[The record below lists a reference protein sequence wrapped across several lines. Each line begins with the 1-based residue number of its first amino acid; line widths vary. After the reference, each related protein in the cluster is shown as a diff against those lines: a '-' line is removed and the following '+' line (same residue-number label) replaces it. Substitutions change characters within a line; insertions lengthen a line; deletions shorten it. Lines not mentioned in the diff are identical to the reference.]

1 MTRKSD
7 LTINTGGQLMDFSTP
22 RVMGILNVTPDSFY
36 ASSRKYDERSIEE
49 RTREI
54 VSQGGDIIDIGAYST
69 RPGWIYHRQDD
80 VSEEE
85 EARRL
90 RMALAIVRRVAPDV
104 PVSIDTFRADI
115 ARMTVEEYGAAI
127 INDVSGGDDEMYRTV
142 AELGVPYILMHIGGT
157 IDDMHSDSP
166 LTSHSDASVPYMQS
180 VMRFLAERIDRLRSF
195 GARDIILDPGFGFGK
210 SMEQNYHLLSHLDDF
225 GIFSLPVL
233 VGVSRKSM
241 IWRLLGTDAAG
252 ALGGTTVCNTIGLLK
267 GADILRVH
275 DVAAAIEAVRITQ
288 KAAECY

>member
-69 RPGWIYHRQDD
+69 RPGSDD

-195 GARDIILDPGFGFGK
+195 GACDIILDPGFGFGK
-210 SMEQNYHLLSHLDDF
+210 TLDENYALLRQLSRLHVLE
-225 GIFSLPVL
+225 LPLL
-233 VGVSRKSM
+233 VGLSRKSM
-241 IWRLLGTDAAG
+241 ICRLLGIDPSEALSATTALHAVALLQG
-252 ALGGTTVCNTIGLLK
+252 AS
-267 GADILRVH
+267 ILRVH
-275 DVAAAIEAVRITQ
+275 DVAEAVQCVRLVG
-288 KAAECY
+288 KVNKP

>member
-69 RPGWIYHRQDD
+69 RPGSDD

-252 ALGGTTVCNTIGLLK
+252 ALGGTTVCNTIALLK
-267 GADILRVH
+267 GAD
-275 DVAAAIEAVRITQ
+275 VAAAVEAVRITQ

>member
-69 RPGWIYHRQDD
+69 RPGSDD

-195 GARDIILDPGFGFGK
+195 GARDIILDPGFGFG
-210 SMEQNYHLLSHLDDF
+210 
-225 GIFSLPVL
+225 IFSLPVL

-252 ALGGTTVCNTIGLLK
+252 ALGGTTVCNTIALLK

-275 DVAAAIEAVRITQ
+275 DVAAAVEAVRITQ